1 MGAAH
6 ALTMPSEK
14 ALKAYAEAL
23 AAEGRLQAAAKLI
36 NEYLATNDGGW
47 GLWHTFAQLSKRM
60 GRTALAVT
68 AYRASARQLEAAGH
82 LKHAHA
88 ALKSALRL
96 APNDVSLREDV
107 ARLAPKPVKRVVLE
121 CVTDPHCPIFDIL
134 DDEAR
139 S

>member
-1 MGAAH
+1 MGAAP
-6 ALTMPSEK
+6 ALTLSSEK

-23 AAEGRLQAAAKLI
+23 AAEGRLHAAAKLI
-36 NEYLATNDGGW
+36 DEYLATNDAGW
-47 GLWHTFAQLSKRM
+47 GLWHLYAQLSRRM

-88 ALKSALRL
+88 ALKSALKL
-96 APNDVSLREDV
+96 APKDVSLREDV
-107 ARLAPKPVKRVVLE
+107 ARLTPKRVVLE
-121 CVTDPHCPIFDIL
+121 CVTDPYCPIFDIL

-139 S
+139 

>member
-23 AAEGRLQAAAKLI
+23 AAEGRVHAAAKLI
-36 NEYLATNDGGW
+36 NEYLAANDGGW
-47 GLWHTFAQLSKRM
+47 GLWHLFAELSRRM

-88 ALKSALRL
+88 ALKRALRL
-96 APNDVSLREDV
+96 APNDVALREDV
-107 ARLAPKPVKRVVLE
+107 ARLTPRRVVLE

>member
-6 ALTMPSEK
+6 ALTLSSEK

-23 AAEGRLQAAAKLI
+23 AAEGRVHSAAKLI
-36 NEYLATNDGGW
+36 NEYLATHDGGW
-47 GLWHTFAQLSKRM
+47 GLWHLYAQLSRRM

-82 LKHAHA
+82 LEHAHA
-88 ALKSALRL
+88 ALKRALAL
-96 APNDVSLREDV
+96 APADVSLREDV
-107 ARLAPKPVKRVVLE
+107 ARLAPKKRVVLE

-134 DDEAR
+134 DDEAW
-139 S
+139 

>member
-1 MGAAH
+1 MGAAP
-6 ALTMPSEK
+6 ALTLSSEK

-23 AAEGRLQAAAKLI
+23 AAEGRLHAAAKLI
-36 NEYLATNDGGW
+36 NEYLATNDAGW
-47 GLWHTFAQLSKRM
+47 GLWHLYAQLSRRM

-88 ALKSALRL
+88 ALKSALKL
-96 APNDVSLREDV
+96 APKDVSLREDV
-107 ARLAPKPVKRVVLE
+107 ARLTPKRVVLE
-121 CVTDPHCPIFDIL
+121 CVTDPYCPIFDIL

-139 S
+139 

>member
-1 MGAAH
+1 MGAAP
-6 ALTMPSEK
+6 ALTLSSEK

-23 AAEGRLQAAAKLI
+23 AAEGRLHAAAKLI
-36 NEYLATNDGGW
+36 DEYLATNDAGW
-47 GLWHTFAQLSKRM
+47 GLWHLYAQLSRRM

-88 ALKSALRL
+88 ALKSALKL
-96 APNDVSLREDV
+96 APADASLREDV
-107 ARLAPKPVKRVVLE
+107 SRLAPKKRVVLE
-121 CVTDPHCPIFDIL
+121 CVTDPYCPIFDIL

-139 S
+139 

>member
-23 AAEGRLQAAAKLI
+23 AAEGRVQAAAKLI

-47 GLWHTFAQLSKRM
+47 GLWHLFAELSKRM
-60 GRTALAVT
+60 GRTTLAVT

-82 LKHAHA
+82 PKHALA
-88 ALKSALRL
+88 ALKRALRL
-96 APNDVSLREDV
+96 APNDASLREDV
-107 ARLAPKPVKRVVLE
+107 ARLAPKPVRRVVLE

-139 S
+139 R

>member
-1 MGAAH
+1 MGAAP
-6 ALTMPSEK
+6 ALTLSSEK

-23 AAEGRLQAAAKLI
+23 AAEGRLHAAAKLI
-36 NEYLATNDGGW
+36 DEYLATNDAGW
-47 GLWHTFAQLSKRM
+47 GLWHLYAQLSRRM

-88 ALKSALRL
+88 ALKSALKL
-96 APNDVSLREDV
+96 APKDISLREDV
-107 ARLAPKPVKRVVLE
+107 ARLTPKRVVLE

-139 S
+139 